1 MTVNSAEVYIAACVS
16 GMGLIKIPEY
26 AVSEWLPAGVVCQ
39 VMPTWLA
46 QPLPVSIVY
55 PSRRYLS
62 RPLQRFIAWLE
73 PLLREKMRL
82 TVGA

>member
-1 MTVNSAEVYIAACVS
+1 M
-16 GMGLIKIPEY
+16 
-26 AVSEWLPAGVVCQ
+26 
-39 VMPTWLA
+39 MPTCLA

-82 TVGA
+82 TVEA